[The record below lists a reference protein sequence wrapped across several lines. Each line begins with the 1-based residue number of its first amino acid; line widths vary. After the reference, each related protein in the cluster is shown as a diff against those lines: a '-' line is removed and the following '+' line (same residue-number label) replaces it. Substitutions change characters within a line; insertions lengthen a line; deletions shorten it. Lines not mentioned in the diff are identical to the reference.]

1 MVTRDWR
8 EVKRKYWRVVE
19 DIIKQSNIILNI
31 LDARF
36 YQETR
41 NKLIEQKIRDY
52 RKKVIFV
59 LNKSDLVSMD
69 YLEKAFDELNKV
81 AITVPLSCRERR
93 GKVRLIKA
101 ITQLVKKRPMTIG
114 VVGYPNTG
122 KSSVINY
129 LAGKKSART
138 SPVAGFTRG
147 MQWIKLSKN
156 FKLIDT
162 PGVVPQEERKEEDL
176 ALKAS
181 LTNIQDNENVALKII
196 SLLLEKKKKI
206 LEERYSIK
214 PKSNPEGV
222 LKQIAEKK
230 KKLKKGGILDLEN
243 TSRMIVNDWQKG
255 KLRYY

>member
-1 MVTRDWR
+1 MKDWR
-8 EVKRKYWRVVE
+8 EVKRKYWRIVE
-19 DIIKQSNIILNI
+19 EIIRQSDIILNI

-41 NKLIEQKIRDY
+41 NKLIEQKIKEC

-59 LNKSDLVSMD
+59 LNKSDLVP
-69 YLEKAFDELNKV
+69 LNNLTKAFDELNNV

-101 ITQLVKKRPMTIG
+101 ITQIVKKRPMTIG

-162 PGVVPQEERKEEDL
+162 PGVVTLDEKKEEDL

-196 SLLLEKKKKI
+196 SLLLEKNKKI
-206 LEERYSIK
+206 LEEKYSIK
-214 PKSNPEGV
+214 PKSNPEEV
-222 LKQIAEKK
+222 LEQIAEKK
-230 KKLKKGGILDLEN
+230 KKLKKKGILDLDT

-255 KLRYY
+255 KLRYH